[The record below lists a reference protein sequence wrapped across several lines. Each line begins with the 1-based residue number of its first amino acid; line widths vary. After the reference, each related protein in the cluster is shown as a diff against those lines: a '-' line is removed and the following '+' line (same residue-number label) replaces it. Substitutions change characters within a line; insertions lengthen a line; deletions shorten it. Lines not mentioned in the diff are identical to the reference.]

1 MFADRTSSESL
12 HFTVVKADIKFCI
25 MGDHQICRIE
35 KSLDCGGINPK
46 AFLVPKSPIG
56 IAVDSLGARMAFSA
70 GIEDQVDVGHLKRTG
85 RERCSIEQLH
95 ACKRHDPIFVAWT
108 GRLNVEKRHAF
119 GNRLFGPREP
129 WSLAWLNS
137 RDDGYDGLW

>member
-1 MFADRTSSESL
+1 MALKDAEPSPFDEEPAPLWKAFLAVAIHRAENSLADGASSESL
-12 HFTVVKADIKFCI
+12 HFTVVKTDIKFCI

-56 IAVDSLGARMAFSA
+56 IAVDGLSAGMAFSA

-85 RERCSIEQLH
+85 R
-95 ACKRHDPIFVAWT
+95 
-108 GRLNVEKRHAF
+108 
-119 GNRLFGPREP
+119 
-129 WSLAWLNS
+129 
-137 RDDGYDGLW
+137 